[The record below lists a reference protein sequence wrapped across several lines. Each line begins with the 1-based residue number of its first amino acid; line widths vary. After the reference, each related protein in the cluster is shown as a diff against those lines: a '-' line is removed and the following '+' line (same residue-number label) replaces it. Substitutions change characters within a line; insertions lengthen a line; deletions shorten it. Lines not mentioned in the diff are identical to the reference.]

1 MSAGED
7 GTPRPEGGPA
17 ATARHAVTA
26 EEVARRA
33 GVSQSAVSRAFTPGA
48 SVAPKTREKV
58 LAAARELGYR
68 PNAMARSLITN
79 RSRIIG
85 VVMAYLDNMIYPDV
99 LEKLAA
105 SLQQRGYQM
114 LLFTGFKD
122 RHSDPIFE
130 QVMQYR
136 VDGLLLAST
145 TLSSDLSDECTAAG
159 VPVVMF
165 NRMTEHPL
173 CSSVTSDNRK
183 GGRQIAEFLVAGG
196 HRRFAYIAGAATSST
211 NRDREAGFR
220 EGLLQHGIAQIGY
233 AEGNLE
239 LADTRAAARGLFAAD
254 EPPDAVFVGSDHMAL
269 AVMEVARHEFG
280 LRVPED
286 VSIVGYDD
294 VGAADWPSFSLT
306 SFTLPVAPMIDAAV
320 ELMMEQIE
328 SSSILSH
335 HRVVPGRLAV
345 RGSAR
350 LPGEPVRDRDG
361 TLIWA
366 PAGIE

>member
-1 MSAGED
+1 M
-7 GTPRPEGGPA
+7 TQR
-17 ATARHAVTA
+17 AVTA

-33 GVSQSAVSRAFTPGA
+33 GVSQSAVSRTYTPGA

-68 PNAMARSLITN
+68 PNAMARTLITD

-105 SLQQRGYQM
+105 GLQACGYQM

-122 RHSDPIFE
+122 RDSDPVFE
-130 QVMQYR
+130 QIMQYR

-173 CSSVTSDNRK
+173 CSSVTSDNRN

-196 HRRFAYIAGAATSST
+196 HRRFAYVAGAAISST
-211 NRDREAGFR
+211 NRDRESGFR
-220 EGLLQHGIAQIGY
+220 EGLGRHGISDIAY
-233 AEGNLE
+233 AEGNLDT
-239 LADTRAAARGLFAAD
+239 ADTRAAARELFAGD
-254 EPPDAVFVGSDHMAL
+254 DPPDAIFAGSDHMAL
-269 AVMEVARHEFG
+269 AVMETARHEFG
-280 LRVPED
+280 LRIPDD
-286 VSIVGYDD
+286 VSIVGFDD
-294 VGAADWPSFSLT
+294 VGAASWPSFSLT
-306 SFTLPVAPMIDAAV
+306 SFTLPLVPMVDAAV
-320 ELMMEQIE
+320 ELLMEQIE
-328 SSSILSH
+328 TSSILSH

-350 LPGEPVRDRDG
+350 RPRHPVRDRDG
-361 TLIWA
+361 TLVWA
-366 PAGIE
+366 PDGKE

>member
-1 MSAGED
+1 M
-7 GTPRPEGGPA
+7 TQR
-17 ATARHAVTA
+17 AVTA
-26 EEVARRA
+26 EEVARLA
-33 GVSQSAVSRAFTPGA
+33 GVSQSAVSRTYTPGA
-48 SVAPKTREKV
+48 SVAAKTREKV
-58 LAAARELGYR
+58 LAAARQLGYR
-68 PNAMARSLITN
+68 PNAMARTLITN

-85 VVMAYLDNMIYPDV
+85 VVMAYLDNMLYPDV

-105 SLQQRGYQM
+105 GLQERGYQM

-122 RHSDPIFE
+122 RHSDPVFE
-130 QVMQYR
+130 QIMQYR

-165 NRMTEHPL
+165 NRTTEHPL
-173 CSSVTSDNRK
+173 CCSVTSDNYD

-196 HRRFAYIAGAATSST
+196 HRRFAYIAGAAISST

-220 EGLLQHGIAQIGY
+220 DGLRRHGISEIDYG
-233 AEGNLE
+233 EGNLDT
-239 LADTRAAARGLFAAD
+239 ADTRIAARKLFASED
-254 EPPDAVFVGSDHMAL
+254 PPDAVFAGSDHMAL
-269 AVMEVARHEFG
+269 AVMEIARHEFG
-280 LRVPED
+280 LRVPDD

-306 SFTLPVAPMIDAAV
+306 SYTLPLAPMVDAAV
-320 ELMMEQIE
+320 DLMMEQIE
-328 SSSILSH
+328 SSSVLSH
-335 HRVVPGRLAV
+335 HRVVLGHLAV

-350 LPGEPVRDRDG
+350 LPGGPVRDRDG

-366 PAGIE
+366 PAGKG

>member
-1 MSAGED
+1 
-7 GTPRPEGGPA
+7 
-17 ATARHAVTA
+17 
-26 EEVARRA
+26 
-33 GVSQSAVSRAFTPGA
+33 
-48 SVAPKTREKV
+48 
-58 LAAARELGYR
+58 
-68 PNAMARSLITN
+68 
-79 RSRIIG
+79 
-85 VVMAYLDNMIYPDV
+85 
-99 LEKLAA
+99 
-105 SLQQRGYQM
+105 
-114 LLFTGFKD
+114 
-122 RHSDPIFE
+122 
-130 QVMQYR
+130 MQYR

-145 TLSSDLSDECTAAG
+145 TLSSDLSDECAAAG

-173 CSSVTSDNRK
+173 CSSVTSDNRN

-196 HRRFAYIAGAATSST
+196 HRRFAYIAGAAISST

-220 EGLLQHGIAQIGY
+220 EGLLRHGIGQIGY

-239 LADTRAAARGLFAAD
+239 LADTRAAARAACSRAD
-254 EPPDAVFVGSDHMAL
+254 KPPDAVFVGSDHMAL

-294 VGAADWPSFSLT
+294 VGAANWPSFSLT
-306 SFTLPVAPMIDAAV
+306 SFTLPVAPMVDAAV

-361 TLIWA
+361 TVIWA
-366 PAGIE
+366 PAGMK

>member
-1 MSAGED
+1 MSAGD
-7 GTPRPEGGPA
+7 CGASGAGSGAA

-33 GVSQSAVSRAFTPGA
+33 GVSQSAVSRAYTPGA
-48 SVAPKTREKV
+48 SVSPRTREKV
-58 LAAARELGYR
+58 LIAARELGYR
-68 PNAMARSLITN
+68 PNAMARTLTTK

-85 VVMAYLDNMIYPDV
+85 VVMAYLDNLIYPDV
-99 LEKLAA
+99 LETLAA
-105 SLQQRGYQM
+105 RLQQRGYQM

-122 RHSDPIFE
+122 RHSDPVFE

-145 TLSSDLSDECTAAG
+145 TLSSDLSDECADAG

-173 CSSVTSDNRK
+173 CSSVTSDNRN

-196 HRRFAYIAGAATSST
+196 HRRFAYIAGAAISST

-220 EGLLQHGIAQIGY
+220 EGLLRRGITRIAY

-239 LADTRAAARGLFAAD
+239 LADTRAAARSLFAAD
-254 EPPDAVFVGSDHMAL
+254 SPPDAVFVGSDHMAL

-306 SFTLPVAPMIDAAV
+306 SFTLPIAPMVDAAV

-350 LPGEPVRDRDG
+350 LPEGPVRDPDG
-361 TLIWA
+361 MLIWA
-366 PAGIE
+366 PAGME

>member
-1 MSAGED
+1 MSTSERASPG
-7 GTPRPEGGPA
+7 PEGGTA

-26 EEVARRA
+26 AEVARQA
-33 GVSQSAVSRAFTPGA
+33 GVSQSAVSRTYTPGA
-48 SVAPKTREKV
+48 SVSSRTREKV
-58 LAAARELGYR
+58 LTAARALGYR

-85 VVMAYLDNMIYPDV
+85 VVMAYLDNLIYPDV
-99 LEKLAA
+99 VEKLAA
-105 SLQQRGYQM
+105 RLQQRGYQM

-122 RHSDPIFE
+122 RHSDPVFE

-145 TLSSDLSDECTAAG
+145 TLSSDLADECAAAG

-173 CSSVTSDNRK
+173 CSSVTSDNRN

-196 HRRFAYIAGAATSST
+196 HRRFAYVAGAAISST

-220 EGLLQHGIAQIGY
+220 EGLLRHGIAEIGY

-239 LADTRAAARGLFAAD
+239 LADSRDAARSLFAAD
-254 EPPDAVFVGSDHMAL
+254 RPPDAVFVGSDHMAL
-269 AVMEVARHEFG
+269 AVMEVARHEFA

-306 SFTLPVAPMIDAAV
+306 SFSLPIAPMVDAAV
-320 ELMMEQIE
+320 ALMMEQIE
-328 SSSILSH
+328 SSSVLSH

-350 LPGEPVRDRDG
+350 LPREPVRDRDG
-361 TLIWA
+361 MLIWA
-366 PAGIE
+366 PAGLE

>member
-1 MSAGED
+1 MSASGR
-7 GTPRPEGGPA
+7 GPPGPEGVA
-17 ATARHAVTA
+17 AAASRQAVTA
-26 EEVARRA
+26 EEVAHRA
-33 GVSQSAVSRAFTPGA
+33 GVSQSAVSRTYTPGA
-48 SVAPKTREKV
+48 SVAPRTREKV

-68 PNAMARSLITN
+68 PNAMARTLITN

-105 SLQQRGYQM
+105 RLQQRGYQM

-122 RHSDPIFE
+122 RHSDPVFE
-130 QVMQYR
+130 QIMQYR

-145 TLSSDLSDECTAAG
+145 TLSSDLSDECAAAG
-159 VPVVMF
+159 APVVMF

-173 CSSVTSDNRK
+173 CSSVTSDNRN

-220 EGLLQHGIAQIGY
+220 EGLLRRGVAQIGH

-239 LADTRAAARGLFAAD
+239 LADTRTAARGLFGAD

-269 AVMEVARHEFG
+269 AVMEVARHEFA

-294 VGAADWPSFSLT
+294 AGVASWPSFSLT
-306 SFTLPVAPMIDAAV
+306 SFTLPVAPMVDAAV

-350 LPGEPVRDRDG
+350 LPGAPVRNRDG

-366 PAGIE
+366 PAGRG

>member
-1 MSAGED
+1 M
-7 GTPRPEGGPA
+7 TQR
-17 ATARHAVTA
+17 AVTA
-26 EEVARRA
+26 EEVARLA
-33 GVSQSAVSRAFTPGA
+33 GVSQSAVSRAYTPGA
-48 SVAPKTREKV
+48 SIAAKTRDKI

-68 PNAMARSLITN
+68 PNAMARTLITN

-85 VVMAYLDNMIYPDV
+85 VVMAYLDNMLYPDV

-105 SLQQRGYQM
+105 GLQERGYQM

-122 RHSDPIFE
+122 RHSDPVFE
-130 QVMQYR
+130 QIMQYR

-173 CSSVTSDNRK
+173 CCSVTSDNRN

-196 HRRFAYIAGAATSST
+196 HRRFAYVAGAAISST

-220 EGLLQHGIAQIGY
+220 EGLDRHGIADIAY
-233 AEGNLE
+233 AAGNLDT
-239 LADTRAAARGLFAAD
+239 ADTRAAARELFAGD
-254 EPPDAVFVGSDHMAL
+254 DPPDAIFVGSDHMAL

-280 LRVPED
+280 LRVPDD

-294 VGAADWPSFSLT
+294 VGAASWPSFSLT
-306 SFTLPVAPMIDAAV
+306 SFTLPLAPMVDAAV

-328 SSSILSH
+328 SSSVLSH
-335 HRVVPGRLAV
+335 RRVVPGRLAV

-350 LPGEPVRDRDG
+350 LPSVPVRDRDG
-361 TLIWA
+361 TIVWA
-366 PAGIE
+366 PAGKG

>member
-1 MSAGED
+1 MSASGV
-7 GTPRPEGGPA
+7 GTARPEAGPA
-17 ATARHAVTA
+17 AAVRHAVTA
-26 EEVARRA
+26 EAVARRA
-33 GVSQSAVSRAFTPGA
+33 GVSQSAVSRTFTPGA
-48 SVAPKTREKV
+48 SVSPKTREKV

-68 PNAMARSLITN
+68 PNAMARTLTTD
-79 RSRIIG
+79 RSRIVG
-85 VVMAYLDNMIYPDV
+85 VAMAYLDNLIYPDV

-105 SLQQRGYQM
+105 GLQRRGYQM

-122 RHSDPIFE
+122 RHSDPVFE
-130 QVMQYR
+130 QIMQYR

-145 TLSSDLSDECTAAG
+145 TLSSDLSDECAAAG

-173 CSSVTSDNRK
+173 CSSVTSDNRN

-196 HRRFAYIAGAATSST
+196 HRRFAYIAGAAISST

-220 EGLLQHGIAQIGY
+220 EGLSRHGIAEIGY

-239 LADTRAAARGLFAAD
+239 LPDSRAAARGLFAAD

-294 VGAADWPSFSLT
+294 VGAASWPSFSLT
-306 SFTLPVAPMIDAAV
+306 SFTLPVEPMVDAAV

-350 LPGEPVRDRDG
+350 LPGGPVRDRDG
-361 TLIWA
+361 ALIWV
-366 PAGIE
+366 PDGM

>member
-1 MSAGED
+1 M
-7 GTPRPEGGPA
+7 TQR
-17 ATARHAVTA
+17 AVTA
-26 EEVARRA
+26 EEVARLA
-33 GVSQSAVSRAFTPGA
+33 GVSQSAVSRAYTPGA

-58 LAAARELGYR
+58 LEAARELGYR
-68 PNAMARSLITN
+68 PNAMARTLITN

-105 SLQQRGYQM
+105 GLQERGYQM

-122 RHSDPIFE
+122 RHSDPVFE
-130 QVMQYR
+130 QIMQYR

-165 NRMTEHPL
+165 NRTTEHPL
-173 CSSVTSDNRK
+173 CCSVTSDNRN
-183 GGRQIAEFLVAGG
+183 GGRQIAEFLFAGG
-196 HRRFAYIAGAATSST
+196 HRRFAYIAGAAISST

-220 EGLLQHGIAQIGY
+220 EGLRRHGIAEIDQG
-233 AEGNLE
+233 EGNLDT
-239 LADTRAAARGLFAAD
+239 ADARTAARKLFAAD
-254 EPPDAVFVGSDHMAL
+254 DPPDAVFVGSDHMAL
-269 AVMEVARHEFG
+269 TVMETARHEFG

-294 VGAADWPSFSLT
+294 VGAASWPSFSLT
-306 SFTLPVAPMIDAAV
+306 SFTLPLAPMVDAAV

-328 SSSILSH
+328 SSSIPAH
-335 HRVVPGRLAV
+335 HRVVPGHLAV

-350 LPGEPVRDRDG
+350 LPGGPVHDRDG

-366 PAGIE
+366 PAGKG